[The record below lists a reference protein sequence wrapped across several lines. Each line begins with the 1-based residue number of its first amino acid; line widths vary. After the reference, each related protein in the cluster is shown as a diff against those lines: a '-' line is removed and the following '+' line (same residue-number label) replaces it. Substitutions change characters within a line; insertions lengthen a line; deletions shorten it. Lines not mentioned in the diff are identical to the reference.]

1 MKSVA
6 IDGQK
11 EKKKERTQLGGQ
23 GKGVN
28 LGDVGEVGAYGQ
40 NSLYTILKELIKPK
54 QLVS

>member
-11 EKKKERTQLGGQ
+11 EKKKRGHNWVGRER
-23 GKGVN
+23 N